1 MGNDRER
8 ARMNESM
15 EYEMNETTWHLIN
28 SRIFMKVKE
37 RFSWRIRSKGNCKG
51 IAGKKERKKETEKDR
66 QKD

>member
-15 EYEMNETTWHLIN
+15 EYEMNETKWHLIN
-28 SRIFMKVKE
+28 SRTFMKVKE

-51 IAGKKERKKETEKDR
+51 IARKKERKKLRKTDR
-66 QKD
+66 KTN